1 MLPDVSILEFGVAA
15 FVGYSALLMLII
27 SIIKEIPMNRSMSI
41 TRSVY
46 ILLGTIM
53 MFMIAGQGLDFKL
66 ETERAITNST
76 LLNNTGTLISTT
88 ITNTTTTNTITL
100 MNYPAWVLMHYMFGI
115 VMAFFFILQIAT
127 LMTKTD

>member
-1 MLPDVSILEFGVAA
+1 MPDVSILEFGVAA

-27 SIIKEIPMNRSMSI
+27 SIIKEIPMSRSMSI

-53 MFMIAGQGLDFKL
+53 MFMIAGQGLDFTL
-66 ETERAITNST
+66 DVETQISNRTTYNDTGTLIFTEITNST
-76 LLNNTGTLISTT
+76 NAH
-88 ITNTTTTNTITL
+88 TITL